1 MIYHRHLGSEGSK
14 GWSGSLPRLCRAS
27 HAPKCEYYTDR
38 GRNFSVFSHLAC
50 CGAGAVQGPPASRS
64 LPRRTR
70 APPRTKP
77 QCDLKRACFNYMI
90 ASRPTPS
97 GYSPPRASSASGRT
111 CRSEWAC
118 RSRRMG
124 SCKVEGGE
132 IGGFGGGKLE
142 HLRQRLGAQWAGL
155 SPESVEPARAA
166 RRALRRRE
174 SRAEALPR
182 DRDRVS

>member
-1 MIYHRHLGSEGSK
+1 MVRLPASP
-14 GWSGSLPRLCRAS
+14 LPRVARTEMRVLHRPRTQLFSLFTSCVLRCRG
-27 HAPKCEYYTDR
+27 C
-38 GRNFSVFSHLAC
+38 
-50 CGAGAVQGPPASRS
+50 AGATRQPVA
-64 LPRRTR
+64 TAAHAR

-118 RSRRMG
+118 RSRRRG
-124 SCKVEGGE
+124 SYMVKSRE

-142 HLRQRLGAQWAGL
+142 HPRRRLGAQWACL
-155 SPESVEPARAA
+155 SSSCPLRASNQPELTGVPKGGARAE
-166 RRALRRRE
+166 LRRC
-174 SRAEALPR
+174 PG
-182 DRDRVS
+182 